1 MKKHSFG
8 SRLFLG
14 LVLLVL
20 YLPIV
25 VVVIYSFNDNSAR
38 IPLAFTGWTTR
49 WYGEL
54 LEGKGGYGPA
64 LLLSLRV
71 ALWSVLLSVVIGSLG
86 AVGMTRSALGF
97 WGKPGRFD
105 RFMEAFSILPIMIP
119 EIVLGLAFMVIF
131 NALGVR
137 DNVARLVLAHTTFCI
152 PTCSCRSKAG
162 WWAWISPCSTRPGI
176 WARRP
181 PGAVGHYPAPVPPGH
196 PERRVSGAGHEP
208 GRFRHQL
215 LRLRRGRGHAAPE
228 NLFQCE
234 GGGQP
239 PGQRAVFA
247 DDRRRISGRGDP
259 AVRTGRAEGKG
270 KTSGGIVTSA
280 SRIWR
285 EIHLCDLRALPVIE

>member
-25 VVVIYSFNDNSAR
+25 VVVVYSFNDNSAR

-64 LLLSLRV
+64 LAMSLRV
-71 ALWSVLLSVVIGSLG
+71 ALWSVLLSVAIGSLG

-97 WGKPGRFD
+97 RGRPGRFD

-152 PTCSCRSKAG
+152 PYVFLSVKSRLVGMDQSLFDAARDLG
-162 WWAWISPCSTRPGI
+162 ASP
-176 WARRP
+176 
-181 PGAVGHYPAPVPPGH
+181 
-196 PERRVSGAGHEP
+196 RRVLWDITLPLCRPAILSGAFLALAMSLDDFVISFFVYGGGP
-208 GRFRHQL
+208 DSRSGRNRGACRDPAARGQ
-215 LRLRRGRGHAAPE
+215 RVRRGRS
-228 NLFQCE
+228 
-234 GGGQP
+234 
-239 PGQRAVFA
+239 
-247 DDRRRISGRGDP
+247 RRRIRRGRKCGISWNWPLQRSAGHRRGRSGRIP
-259 AVRTGRAEGKG
+259 
-270 KTSGGIVTSA
+270 
-280 SRIWR
+280 
-285 EIHLCDLRALPVIE
+285 